1 MTVPSNPLRPTPDT
15 AARNGATN
23 GAQIIGA
30 RNNTDGPGPELM
42 LADTLTGDKVVNMA
56 EEHVGDIKGI
66 MLDVPSGRIAY
77 AVLAVGGFL
86 GIGERLFAIP
96 WGALT
101 LDTDHKRF
109 VLDVSKEKLKE
120 AKGFDKDHW
129 PSMAD
134 RQWASQIHTYYNVR
148 PYWE

>member
-1 MTVPSNPLRPTPDT
+1 MTVPLSPLRPTPDSSVHNRT
-15 AARNGATN
+15 GN

-30 RNNTDGPGPELM
+30 QDNSDGPGPMLM
-42 LADTLTGDKVVNMA
+42 LADTLTGDKVVNLA
-56 EEHVGDIKGI
+56 EEHIGDIKGI

-77 AVLAVGGFL
+77 AVLSVGGFL
-86 GIGERLFAIP
+86 GIGDSLFAVP

-134 RQWASQIHTYYNVR
+134 RQWASQIHSYYDVR